1 MYQHRL
7 SRNLFNLTSL
17 KHTTTRSTALAL
29 LSLLMTGSAIAGNLA
44 FDMVGSA
51 DQNLISFTN
60 PYNGAFSSGGDGFQK
75 YQRGVSGSIPF
86 SIMDDSL
93 VIFPGDSLGI
103 IKNGNTDVFFG
114 ANDTVNGDTSGPV
127 SATWVFDISGASNLG
142 LSIDMGAMG
151 DFESSDTVEWT
162 YSIDG
167 SPVLSAFTVNVDESI
182 DHTYTLEGGAS
193 FTLNDPA
200 QVDGVTLTNDLTTHS
215 VLLAGTG
222 TELTVTLT
230 ININGGSEA
239 FAFQNLIV
247 TDDNTP
253 PPPGIAFD
261 MVDSTNLN
269 LNSFTN
275 PYDGAFASAGDGF
288 QKYQRGVSST
298 IPFSVLDDSLVI
310 FPADSLGM
318 IKDGN
323 TDEFF
328 GATDTE
334 NAQNSGPV
342 SATWEFDVSG
352 ASGLGLSIDMGAMG
366 DFESSDAFEWTYSV
380 DGAATLTAFSSTVDE
395 SGSHT
400 YTLEGG
406 AEFTLNDPMLMQGKV
421 LTNDLATFST
431 SLAGE
436 GSTLTVTLTTQLN
449 GGSEAISFQNLVVTD
464 GNPPPELLE
473 LEIWEIQGSG
483 ASSPFNGN
491 EVLTNDDV
499 VTTLASDGFFMQSVD
514 ARSDGDIDTSDGIY
528 VYTGSAPAVAV
539 GDLVDV
545 NGEIVEFFG
554 FTEISAASVV
564 VDGTGTVPAPVVFD
578 ATVPSP
584 DPTSPSCAIEFECY
598 EGMLVEIT
606 GGSVTGPNQRF
617 GSDPVAEVHITAAP
631 ERTFRETGIEFPE
644 SQDCLNGMETR
655 KSLNWIP
662 TSWV

>member
-239 FAFQNLIV
+239 FAFSEPDCYRRQH
-247 TDDNTP
+247 
-253 PPPGIAFD
+253 A
-261 MVDSTNLN
+261 ST
-269 LNSFTN
+269 T
-275 PYDGAFASAGDGF
+275 
-288 QKYQRGVSST
+288 RVS
-298 IPFSVLDDSLVI
+298 
-310 FPADSLGM
+310 
-318 IKDGN
+318 
-323 TDEFF
+323 
-328 GATDTE
+328 
-334 NAQNSGPV
+334 
-342 SATWEFDVSG
+342 
-352 ASGLGLSIDMGAMG
+352 LSIW
-366 DFESSDAFEWTYSV
+366 WT
-380 DGAATLTAFSSTVDE
+380 
-395 SGSHT
+395 
-400 YTLEGG
+400 
-406 AEFTLNDPMLMQGKV
+406 
-421 LTNDLATFST
+421 
-431 SLAGE
+431 
-436 GSTLTVTLTTQLN
+436 
-449 GGSEAISFQNLVVTD
+449 
-464 GNPPPELLE
+464 
-473 LEIWEIQGSG
+473 
-483 ASSPFNGN
+483 
-491 EVLTNDDV
+491 
-499 VTTLASDGFFMQSVD
+499 
-514 ARSDGDIDTSDGIY
+514 
-528 VYTGSAPAVAV
+528 AP
-539 GDLVDV
+539 
-545 NGEIVEFFG
+545 I
-554 FTEISAASVV
+554 
-564 VDGTGTVPAPVVFD
+564 
-578 ATVPSP
+578 
-584 DPTSPSCAIEFECY
+584 
-598 EGMLVEIT
+598 
-606 GGSVTGPNQRF
+606 
-617 GSDPVAEVHITAAP
+617 
-631 ERTFRETGIEFPE
+631 
-644 SQDCLNGMETR
+644 
-655 KSLNWIP
+655 
-662 TSWV
+662 